1 VTTSHPGA
9 ALTGKVGWAV
19 VGPGRIAHRFA
30 EVATKHPGARLA
42 AVQGRDAERARAFAE
57 AWRGD
62 GDAPAVHTDLD
73 ALLRDR
79 GVDAVY
85 VATPHAFHADAVRRA
100 LEAGKPVLC
109 EKSLTPN
116 AALTRELCALS
127 QARGVFLMEA
137 VWTRFLPAW
146 AQVGEWLS
154 AGAIGAVRGI
164 QSSFCFDPPYDPG
177 SRLFDP
183 AQAGGAML
191 DIGVYNL
198 TMSQWVLQRALGACP
213 PLARMDVHGSL
224 APTGVE
230 QRVAAT
236 LVFEGGVASQFQ
248 CGFDGRAPNTL
259 QVLGARGH
267 IVVCAR
273 FWEATRVELHVGD
286 APPVIVE
293 RHATI
298 NGFEGEVTEAMRC
311 IAEGLVESPTMPHA
325 DTIVVAEWMD
335 AIRARLG
342 VHDPFAVA

>member
-1 VTTSHPGA
+1 MSASAPA
-9 ALTGKVGWAV
+9 IVGWGI
-19 VGPGRIAHRFA
+19 VGPGKIAHRFA

-42 AVQGRDAERARAFAE
+42 AVQGRDATRAQAFAD

-62 GDAPAVHTDLD
+62 GAAPAVHTDLD
-73 ALLRDR
+73 ALLRDP

-146 AQVGEWLS
+146 AQVGAWLA

-164 QSSFCFDPPYDPG
+164 QSSFCFDPPYDAG

-183 AQAGGAML
+183 AQAGGAVL
-191 DIGVYNL
+191 DLGVYNL
-198 TMSQWVLQRALGACP
+198 SMTQWVLQRALGACP
-213 PLARMDVHGSL
+213 PLARMDVDGTL

-236 LVFEGGVASQFQ
+236 LVFEGGIASQFQ
-248 CGFDGRAPNTL
+248 CGLDGRAPNTL
-259 QVLGARGH
+259 HVLGERGH

-273 FWEATRVELHVGD
+273 FWEATRVELYVGE
-286 APPVIVE
+286 AAAVVVE
-293 RHATI
+293 ASATI
-298 NGFEGEVTEAMRC
+298 NGFEGEVIEAMRC
-311 IAEGLVESPTMPHA
+311 IAEGRVESATMPHA
-325 DTIVVAEWMD
+325 DSIAVSGWMD

-342 VHDPFAVA
+342 VHDPFRVAG